1 MKYIYKII
9 SVVVVVGAVE
19 CVNKSKKPHNNREK
33 PKG

>member
-19 CVNKSKKPHNNREK
+19 VVNKWEEPHKNRGKPEE
-33 PKG
+33 